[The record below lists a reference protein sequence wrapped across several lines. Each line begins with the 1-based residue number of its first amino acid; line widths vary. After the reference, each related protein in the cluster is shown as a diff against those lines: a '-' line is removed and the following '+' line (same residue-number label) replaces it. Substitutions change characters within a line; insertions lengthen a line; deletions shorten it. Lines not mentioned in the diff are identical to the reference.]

1 MSPHG
6 TGVPN
11 QFAWHRFFFPK
22 VGIDRFGDLLTSAAV
37 NVRGDGAEKG
47 KALME
52 TRRSG
57 WLNLISDCGSAHVPR
72 ASLLSQ
78 LSEAG

>member
-52 TRRSG
+52 TRRSRY
-57 WLNLISDCGSAHVPR
+57 SRS
-72 ASLLSQ
+72 SL
-78 LSEAG
+78 